1 MIYVLSQI
9 NAARGE
15 DAIEVDAKSE
25 SESEEEV
32 RARHVASSLTTCT
45 SDNYVG
51 GGILLSGFI
60 GAPGSTQAHG
70 RVLTS

>member
-1 MIYVLSQI
+1 LIYVLSQI

-32 RARHVASSLTTCT
+32 RVRHVASGCT
-45 SDNYVG
+45 FNDYIG
-51 GGILLSGFI
+51 GGILLSRFT
-60 GAPGSTQAHG
+60 GALGSAKAHG
-70 RVLTS
+70 RVFAS